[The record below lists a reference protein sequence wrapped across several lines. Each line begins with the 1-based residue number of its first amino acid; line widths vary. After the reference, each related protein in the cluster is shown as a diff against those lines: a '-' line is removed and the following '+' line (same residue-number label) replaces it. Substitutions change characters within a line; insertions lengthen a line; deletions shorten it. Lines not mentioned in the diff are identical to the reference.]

1 MLRNTLIAL
10 SLLLLTSTAVVAQN
24 ASCPQGGAWTEITA
38 MAAKNGAKTFILEGD
53 DLLRLLTKYDSV
65 GLFDKVLLIE
75 SKNKKGVMHIGFK
88 NDCAIPQSMLFWAY
102 EDMIPTLKGVGIE
115 FKWGEGV

>member
-10 SLLLLTSTAVVAQN
+10 SLLLLTSTAAIAQDT
-24 ASCPQGGAWTEITA
+24 SCPKGGAWSEMVELA
-38 MAAKNGAKTFILEGD
+38 NKNDAKIFILEGD
-53 DLLRLLTKYDSV
+53 DLLRLLTKYESV

-88 NDCAIPQSMLFWAY
+88 KDCAIPGSMLFWAY

-115 FKWGEGV
+115 FKWGEGA